1 MNLNHAIENRAAKLE
16 AMKALGASPDQ
27 AAFNALES
35 EIRALDIQIQ
45 NARKIADFERQADA
59 QPDANLSRELRS
71 YSVAKAIREAQDG
84 TLTGIEREQHES
96 LSKGREVRGVM
107 IPTSVIFGERQQEQ
121 RAMTVGGSGG
131 NTVATDLGGL
141 IDRLRPVLAVQKLG
155 ANVISGLTSNLDLP
169 RLVSGPSTTWVA
181 EDGSSTASDS
191 VFDKVSLKP
200 KTITAEQYLSRRL
213 LLQNGVALENVLRN
227 DLAFV
232 LAQGLDKAA
241 IAGTGTNQPTGLL
254 TAIAENATVSTILS
268 DIAADLLA
276 DLELDDV
283 TGTVGFLT
291 NPALLAV
298 ARKIKDT
305 TGRTIPQ
312 AEIFHN
318 TPVVSTNQVA
328 AIAGENPL
336 IAGVWNE
343 LMIGYFSGVDI
354 LANPYTDASKGGLRL
369 HAFLD
374 CDTVVRHNQAF
385 AWKAV

>member
-1 MNLNHAIENRAAKLE
+1 MTNVHHLTEQRNTKIEAI
-16 AMKALGASPDQ
+16 KALGSNPDQ
-27 AAFNALES
+27 GAFNALET
-35 EIRALDIQIQ
+35 EIRGLTGQID
-45 NARKIADFERQADA
+45 NARKVAEFERQAA
-59 QPDANLSRELRS
+59 TATPDANASRELRS

-84 TLTGIEREQHES
+84 TLTGIEREQHDQ

-107 IPTSVIFGERQQEQ
+107 IPTAVIFGEQ

-131 NTVATDLGGL
+131 NTVETSLGGL

-155 ANVISGLTSNLDLP
+155 ATIIPGLTGNLDLP

-191 VFDKVSLKP
+191 VFDKVPLKP

-254 TAIAENATVSTILS
+254 TAIVESGTASTVLS

-276 DLELDDV
+276 DIELDDV
-283 TGTVGFLT
+283 TGTIGFLT
-291 NPALLAV
+291 NPALLAA
-298 ARKIKDT
+298 ARKVKDT
-305 TGRTIPQ
+305 TERTIPQ
-312 AEIFHN
+312 AEIFHD
-318 TPVVSTNQVA
+318 TPVVSTTQVA

-336 IAGVWNE
+336 IAGVWSE

-374 CDTVVRHNQAF
+374 ADIALRHTQAF